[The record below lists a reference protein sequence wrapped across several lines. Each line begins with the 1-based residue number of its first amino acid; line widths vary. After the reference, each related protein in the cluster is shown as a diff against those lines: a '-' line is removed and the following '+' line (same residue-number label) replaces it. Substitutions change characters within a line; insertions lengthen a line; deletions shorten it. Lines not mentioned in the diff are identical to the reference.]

1 MWLIVV
7 NTLAYY
13 DADLIMT
20 AKGFIEQAFV
30 HVVKYL
36 NTALGQKA
44 SVFDFGNTKSSVLK
58 GSMDVTTYI
67 GIGW

>member
-1 MWLIVV
+1 
-7 NTLAYY
+7 
-13 DADLIMT
+13 MT